1 MEFATTKRLN
11 RDFCTP
17 RPNAGPFI
25 FNNLTSPF
33 SQNTAKSFVALLLP
47 HVFPVSP
54 LLHYSYKKMGGT
66 PHTLRSLGE
75 RGPASSSPFHL
86 KEHSVSKT
94 NPAAPNSSK
103 SDIDRKKAI
112 PPPGIRCIFT
122 DLAGRQCRA
131 LALRPK
137 GKGASRSKSGLCLT
151 HATEERQLRE
161 AEEVAEELLSESR
174 TLDTALGLNK
184 FFRRLIDLT
193 ASARISKR
201 DAALL
206 TYQASLLLQ
215 TVAPVKNEVVDA
227 YGAAALKLIHRNAM
241 NLSYKINIL
250 DPKQDANPDAKPASG
265 PTPAPAPAPQPASQT
280 Q

>member
-1 MEFATTKRLN
+1 MSE
-11 RDFCTP
+11 
-17 RPNAGPFI
+17 
-25 FNNLTSPF
+25 
-33 SQNTAKSFVALLLP
+33 
-47 HVFPVSP
+47 
-54 LLHYSYKKMGGT
+54 
-66 PHTLRSLGE
+66 
-75 RGPASSSPFHL
+75 
-86 KEHSVSKT
+86 
-94 NPAAPNSSK
+94 SSK
-103 SDIDRKKAI
+103 ASAPKPKSDNARKKAI
-112 PPPGIRCIFT
+112 PPPGIRCTFT

-151 HATEERQLRE
+151 HATEERQLRDAE
-161 AEEVAEELLSESR
+161 AVAEELLGERR
-174 TLDTALGLNK
+174 TLDTAVGLNR

-215 TVAPVKNEVVDA
+215 TVAPAKDEVVDA
-227 YGAAALKLIHRNAM
+227 YGEQALKLIHRNAM

-250 DPKQDANPDAKPASG
+250 DPKPDAKPASE
-265 PTPAPAPAPQPASQT
+265 PIPVPAPRSEPSSQT